1 MTDLLRLIAVVAVVL
16 LLEVAAL
23 YVISPPKNKS

>member
-1 MTDLLRLIAVVAVVL
+1 MTDLLKIIAVVAVVL

-23 YVISPPKNKS
+23 YVIGPSKNKT

>member
-1 MTDLLRLIAVVAVVL
+1 MTDLLRLVAVVAVVL

-23 YVISPPKNKS
+23 YVIGPPKK